1 MRFIDSQPRIQSA
14 MGPRPDPIT
23 SNSELP
29 AKADVVVIGGGII
42 GTSTALELAE
52 RGVSVVLCEKG
63 TIAAEQSSRNWGWVR
78 KMGRDPRELP
88 LIIESLRLWD
98 GLNERVGTET
108 GFRKAGILY
117 TCDNEADVARNAA
130 WLEYARP
137 YQLDTRML
145 SADETATL
153 LPGMKTRFAGA
164 LYTASDG
171 RAEPQKAAP
180 AIARAAQAKGAVVL
194 ENCAVRGIERAGGR
208 VSGVVTERGR
218 IACSSVVLAGGAWSN
233 LFCANLDVDLPQLKV
248 MNSVLRTE
256 PLSGLPE
263 VATWSAKYAFRKRLD
278 GGYTVADGDAN
289 DVEIVP
295 DSFRYLTK
303 FMPAMRSQWKALRI
317 HLGARFL
324 AEWNT
329 PRSWALDAVTPFERM
344 RTLDPIPNQRATEAA
359 LKALIAAHP
368 GFAGAKVAQHWAGM
382 IDVTPD
388 AVPVISPV
396 DAQPGL
402 VVATGFSGHGFGIGP
417 AAGKLAAD
425 LVTNARPVVDPT
437 PFRLGRFFD
446 GSKIELVGGI

>member
-1 MRFIDSQPRIQSA
+1 
-14 MGPRPDPIT
+14 MGPTPDPVT
-23 SNSELP
+23 SNPALP
-29 AKADVVVIGGGII
+29 AKCDVVVIGGGII
-42 GTSTALELAE
+42 GTSAALELAE
-52 RGVSVVLCEKG
+52 RGISTVLCEKG

-88 LIIESLRLWD
+88 LVIESLRLFES
-98 GLNERVGTET
+98 LNARTGAEI
-108 GFRKAGILY
+108 GFRKSGILY

-145 SADETATL
+145 SAAETANL

-180 AIARAAQAKGAVVL
+180 AIARAAQAEGAVVMQ
-194 ENCAVRGIERAGGR
+194 NCAVRGIERAGGR
-208 VSGVVTERGR
+208 VSGVITERGR
-218 IACSSVVLAGGAWSN
+218 IDCSGVVLAGGAWSN
-233 LFCANLDVDLPQLKV
+233 LFCGNLGIDLPQLKV

-263 VATWSAKYAFRKRLD
+263 TNTWSSKYAFRKRLD

-295 DSFRYLTK
+295 NTFRYLAK
-303 FMPAMRSQWKALRI
+303 FTPAMRSQWKALRI
-317 HLGARFL
+317 HLSGQFL
-324 AEWNT
+324 SEWNT
-329 PRSWALDAVTPFERM
+329 PRQWQLDAITPFEKLRI
-344 RTLDPIPNQRATEAA
+344 LDPVPNRKATEGA
-359 LKALIAAHP
+359 LQNLIAAHP
-368 GFAGAKVAQHWAGM
+368 SFAGAKVAQHWAGM

-396 DAQPGL
+396 ESLPGFII
-402 VVATGFSGHGFGIGP
+402 ATGFSGHGFGIGP

-425 LVTNARPVVDPT
+425 LVSNARPVVDPT
-437 PFRLGRFFD
+437 AFRLGRFFD
-446 GSKIELVGGI
+446 GTKIELIGGI

>member
-1 MRFIDSQPRIQSA
+1 
-14 MGPRPDPIT
+14 MGPHPDPVT
-23 SNSELP
+23 SDTTLP
-29 AKADVVVIGGGII
+29 AKTDVVVIGGGII

-63 TIAAEQSSRNWGWVR
+63 TIGAEQSSRNWGWVR

-88 LIIESLRLWD
+88 LIVEALRLWE
-98 GLNERVGTET
+98 GMNERTGVET

-117 TCDNEADVARNAA
+117 TCGDAASVARHEA

-137 YQLDTRML
+137 YQLDSRMI
-145 SADETATL
+145 SADETANL

-194 ENCAVRGIERAGGR
+194 QNCAVRGVERSGGR

-218 IACSSVVLAGGAWSN
+218 IDCSSVVLAGGAWSN
-233 LFCANLDVDLPQLKV
+233 LFCGNLGIDLPQLKV

-263 VATWSAKYAFRKRLD
+263 VAMSASKYAFRKRLD

-295 DSFRYLTK
+295 DTLRYFTK
-303 FMPAMRSQWKALRI
+303 FLPALRSQWGSLNLKF
-317 HLGARFL
+317 GGRFL
-324 AEWNT
+324 SEWNT
-329 PRSWALDAVTPFERM
+329 PRRWSLDAVTPFEKVRV
-344 RTLDPIPNQRATEAA
+344 LDPVPNQKSTETA
-359 LKALIAAHP
+359 LKHLIAAHP
-368 GFAGAKVAQHWAGM
+368 GFAAAKVAQHWAGM

-396 DAQPGL
+396 ETLPGFL
-402 VVATGFSGHGFGIGP
+402 IATGFSGHGFGIGP

-437 PFRLGRFFD
+437 AFRLNRFFD
-446 GSKIELVGGI
+446 GSKIELIGI